1 MSKITSTYTIKIYE
15 GTFKNH
21 CLNLSFTNAENDLLT
36 LKKEDKSL
44 NIIKSC
50 FQTII
55 FYIRYHLN
63 FCSINKDIKNYIDS
77 DTTFIKNSSKIN
89 INKSKDEYKIILLEY
104 SEYLNGIVIKIK
116 NDKKKLDYPKWKT
129 LININIDQLTDQN
142 KLIYNLYVLMPPR
155 RIKDY
160 INFVYVSNI
169 NNIIDQNNNYCFIDY
184 ENLNNSKFIF
194 YNYKTF
200 KTYGIQKLIISDDLL
215 NFIIEYVKNQNIKD
229 NEKFDIYGN
238 IPYNI
243 ASPIIEWLLC
253 DCYKKWNYAVFM
265 VQSDFAKRLIAKPNT
280 EDYSSLTLFANFMSD
295 IKLEYNVSKEVFYP
309 IPNVESSI
317 ISIVPKDIDFQILNI
332 FKSVSKTLFHNR
344 RKNIKNNFIVS
355 PYINIEK
362 DKIDEVL
369 EKANIDKNDRGES
382 LSLEEVKKLANII
395 KEYI

>member
-36 LKKEDKSL
+36 LQKEDKSL

-63 FCSINKDIKNYIDS
+63 FCSINKNIKNYIDS

-215 NFIIEYVKNQNIKD
+215 KFIIEYVKNQNIKD
-229 NEKFDIYGN
+229 NEKLIKINSNTRFIEALNKIFGYSVDIIRHSFIDYLYTLNLSYSELDKISFYMAHN
-238 IPYNI
+238 IKQQQK
-243 ASPIIEWLLC
+243 
-253 DCYKKWNYAVFM
+253 YKKM
-265 VQSDFAKRLIAKPNT
+265 I
-280 EDYSSLTLFANFMSD
+280 D
-295 IKLEYNVSKEVFYP
+295 I
-309 IPNVESSI
+309 
-317 ISIVPKDIDFQILNI
+317 
-332 FKSVSKTLFHNR
+332 
-344 RKNIKNNFIVS
+344 
-355 PYINIEK
+355 
-362 DKIDEVL
+362 
-369 EKANIDKNDRGES
+369 
-382 LSLEEVKKLANII
+382 
-395 KEYI
+395 

>member
-1 MSKITSTYTIKIYE
+1 MLNNLYSKNE
-15 GTFKNH
+15 VKNY
-21 CLNLSFTNAENDLLT
+21 LKENSIFPNKNRGQNFLCDRNIANNIA
-36 LKKEDKSL
+36 
-44 NIIKSC
+44 NII
-50 FQTII
+50 
-55 FYIRYHLN
+55 
-63 FCSINKDIKNYIDS
+63 IKNR
-77 DTTFIKNSSKIN
+77 SKYAIE
-89 INKSKDEYKIILLEY
+89 IGGGLGSL
-104 SEYLNGIVIKIK
+104 SEI
-116 NDKKKLDYPKWKT
+116 
-129 LININIDQLTDQN
+129 LINIYKEN
-142 KLIYNLYVLMPPR
+142 LIIVEYDKALYKHLIER
-155 RIKDY
+155 Y
-160 INFVYVSNI
+160 SNI
-169 NNIIDQNNNYCFIDY
+169 NIIHKDILTVN
-184 ENLNNSKFIF
+184 
-194 YNYKTF
+194 
-200 KTYGIQKLIISDDLL
+200 ISD
-215 NFIIEYVKNQNIKD
+215 IKD
-229 NEKFDIYGN
+229 NDKFDIYGN

-243 ASPIIEWLLC
+243 ASPIIEWLLY

-362 DKIDEVL
+362 DKIDKIL

-382 LSLEEVKKLANII
+382 LSLEEVKKLSNII